1 MAVVGNGEP
10 AKRFAAA
17 GLESELATTMQ
28 DIRGCMMYG
37 LFKIIKPAIVSDY
50 PAHPGG
56 LSTAGCQR
64 ETKQNM
70 ALDCA
75 KGPG

>member
-37 LFKIIKPAIVSDY
+37 QFKTSKACNRFRLLSPSGQLVNSRMPAGNEAEY
-50 PAHPGG
+50 GA
-56 LSTAGCQR
+56 
-64 ETKQNM
+64 
-70 ALDCA
+70 
-75 KGPG
+75 

>member
-17 GLESELATTMQ
+17 ESELATTMQ

-37 LFKIIKPAIVSDY
+37 LFKNIKACNRFRLSSPSRRLVNSRIPA
-50 PAHPGG
+50 GN
-56 LSTAGCQR
+56 
-64 ETKQNM
+64 E
-70 ALDCA
+70 A
-75 KGPG
+75 KYGA